1 MTHGSKKKARE
12 KLENIFNWIMTTQ
25 HELRFGDESK
35 ATLTG
40 KFVALN
46 VFFVV
51 VVGCAMQQEGS

>member
-1 MTHGSKKKARE
+1 
-12 KLENIFNWIMTTQ
+12 MTTQ